1 MILRRLVANLRQQHW
16 TAIGIEFVLLVVGV
30 FLGIQLGNWNQDR
43 ADRQLGRAYAER
55 LVSDLRKDRESR
67 QRLIDYYKAV
77 TASAEWTS
85 DHLDDAD
92 ANPRRLVLEAYRTS
106 EDVYA
111 PKTRSTWDEIVS
123 SGHIGL
129 LPQGA
134 GRSVTEYYAYDPA
147 ADTFA
152 NLEAS
157 VYRHRVRSLL
167 PHRLQEAIRARCS
180 DKRNE
185 AGHAVGFKSD
195 CALELDDAI
204 VSAGAKALRD
214 DPAVVEGLRYQ
225 FSTLSTANA
234 LIAGELTLLDRA
246 LAELAARPSSGPA
259 ADESPRIP

>member
-16 TAIGIEFVLLVVGV
+16 TAIAIEFVLLVVGV

-43 ADRQLGRAYAER
+43 VDRQLGRAYAER
-55 LVSDLRKDRESR
+55 LVADMTKDRKSR
-67 QRLIDYYKAV
+67 QRLIDYYQAV

-85 DHLDDAD
+85 EHLDDPAAD
-92 ANPRRLVLEAYRTS
+92 PSRLVLEAYRAS
-106 EDVYA
+106 EYLYA

-129 LPQGA
+129 LPRGA
-134 GRSVTEYYAYDPA
+134 GRSVTEYYAYDAA
-147 ADTFA
+147 ADAFA

-167 PHRLQEAIRARCS
+167 PHRLQDVIRAHCS

-185 AGHAVGFKSD
+185 AGHAVGFRSD
-195 CALELDDAI
+195 CTLEFDDAI
-204 VSAGAKALRD
+204 VSSGARALHD
-214 DPAVVEGLRYQ
+214 DPTVTEGLRYQ

-234 LIAGELTLLDRA
+234 LIAGEMTQLDRA
-246 LAELAARPSSGPA
+246 LTALGTPPSATSE
-259 ADESPRIP
+259 ADSAKRIP